1 MADGSINYCFWNSRI
16 EVDSHVDLCTIATIY
31 IRKNSGVCTCSRICD
46 TIPCVRQLGSA
57 DGYSMVGNIKSRC
70 SHIECEI
77 SCLLIT
83 ALVFNG
89 ESHGVG
95 SSATCDRSSSP
106 LYFHHVSSSLVV
118 LCKVVS
124 LDRISRSCHIRCSTR
139 SQLRFCT
146 RDSSKDAVCHR
157 SRSCLRHNYKVVYR
171 I

>member
-1 MADGSINYCFWNSRI
+1 MADGNINYCFWNSRI

-57 DGYSMVGNIKSRC
+57 NGYSMVGHIKSRC

-77 SCLLIT
+77 RCLYIT
-83 ALVFNG
+83 ALILNG

-95 SSATCDRSSSP
+95 GSATCDRSSSP
-106 LYFHHVSSSLVV
+106 LYCHYVSSSLVV
-118 LCKVVS
+118 LSKVVC
-124 LDRISRSCHIRCSTR
+124 LDRVSRSCHIRCSTR

-146 RDSSKDAVCHR
+146 LDSSKDAVIH
-157 SRSCLRHNYKVVYR
+157 SNRSCKRSYHVGINR

>member
-1 MADGSINYCFWNSRI
+1 MADGSINYCFRNSRI

-31 IRKNSGVCTCSRICD
+31 IRKNSGVCSCSRICD

-70 SHIECEI
+70 SHIECKI

-95 SSATCDRSSSP
+95 GSATCDRSSSP

-118 LCKVVS
+118 LCKVVG
-124 LDRISRSCHIRCSTR
+124 LDCICRSTHIRCGTR
-139 SQLRFCT
+139 NQLRYCV
-146 RDSSKDAVCHR
+146 RDSSKDAVIHSNWSCKR
-157 SRSCLRHNYKVVYR
+157 SYHVGVNR